1 MLLSDISSLTS
12 LGLDNGMTRT
22 WGVKS
27 PLVCWITEGHH
38 CQWVFVWLGIVPH
51 HTIILVV
58 PEFQAWTQMLG
69 QACEGLDR
77 GRV

>member
-58 PEFQAWTQMLG
+58 NRLGPKCWDRHVKGWTE
-69 QACEGLDR
+69 EGCD
-77 GRV
+77 G